1 MDELRIPKFMSDLK
15 DKKANKGAK
24 TFFTIK
30 CRSDPPPEVKWYLND
45 AEVVDGDNIKLSFKE
60 EEHQYRLDILDVQ
73 SNTAGEIKVVAK
85 NENGEDTKVG
95 SLEVQFSPEI
105 DDIGEWK
112 AGPGDEAKII
122 AKGKAFPFADATWY
136 KVLEPASEEGG
147 EAKVEKIDF
156 EDKAFKRFS
165 ASVEE
170 NGLEAT
176 YTLSIKDAALD
187 DAGLYELSLANR
199 VGHMEKQASLAIVTE
214 EPSFPKPLAD
224 ITTTLGST
232 STFEAVVAGVLGPPP
247 PPWRWY
253 IRISTERVA
262 TTRAAVTAM
271 LMVVSVSKGAN

>member
-1 MDELRIPKFMSDLK
+1 M
-15 DKKANKGAK
+15 G
-24 TFFTIK
+24 
-30 CRSDPPPEVKWYLND
+30 
-45 AEVVDGDNIKLSFKE
+45 
-60 EEHQYRLDILDVQ
+60 DVQ

-85 NENGEDTKVG
+85 NENGEDEKVG

-176 YTLSIKDAALD
+176 YTLSIKDADLD

-199 VGHMEKQASLAIVTE
+199 GGHMEKQASLAIVTE

-232 STFEAVVAGVLGPPP
+232 STFEAVAGVPRPTVQ
-247 PPWRWY
+247 WY
-253 IRISTERVA
+253 QGDKELAKGKRRLFEEE
-262 TTRAAVTAM
+262 VTAEGTIYKM
-271 LMVVSVSKGAN
+271 TVRDIVMKDFGDITLKATNMVGESVSPCIFQIVQIKPM